1 MKYLV
6 VLAIVLARGTA
17 HAHKPSDAHLRLAV
31 AGDTLS
37 GRLDLAVRDL
47 DGALGLD
54 ADLDGNVTWGELTT
68 AAPQIEA
75 YVTSRVAIAD
85 DGASCPLELGTP
97 ALTDLSD
104 GAYWALP
111 IVARCPR
118 APAALTF
125 HYRLLFDV
133 DAQHRGLVHVAGQTL
148 IIRDGSP
155 VRALLGETTSFGTF
169 VLEGVWH
176 IWIGFDHILFLLC
189 LILPAV
195 FPRQPA
201 ESLRE
206 VGREVLEIVTAFTLA
221 HSITLVI
228 STVGLVSLPSRLVET
243 AIAASVVA
251 AAANNLVR
259 GIDARWAVAFALG
272 LLHGFGF
279 SSVLLDLGLPSDQLV
294 SSLLGFN
301 LGVEL
306 GQLAIVLAALPIL
319 YGPADA
325 GLPGRRV
332 RRLVCRRA
340 ARPRVDVRALRRVTV
355 IRELAP
361 VVGVWGTD
369 HGATPHLVACSL
381 KGEPNE
387 EGNCSYRS
395 VTALGRRGGRDDLP
409 AR

>member
-1 MKYLV
+1 MRRTTQL
-6 VLAIVLARGTA
+6 LAGVILLACGTA
-17 HAHKPSDAHLRLAV
+17 HAHKPSDAHLRLTL

-37 GRLDLAVRDL
+37 GRLDIAVRDL
-47 DGALGLD
+47 DGALGVD
-54 ADLDGNVTWGELTT
+54 ANLDGTVTWGELTT

-75 YVTSRVAIAD
+75 YVTSRVEIAG
-85 DGASCPLELGTP
+85 DGASCPIQLGAP
-97 ALTDLSD
+97 ALTELSD

-111 IVARCPR
+111 VVARCPHV
-118 APAALTF
+118 PAALTF
-125 HYRLLFDV
+125 RYRLLFDI

-148 IIRDGSP
+148 IIRDSAP
-155 VRALLGETTSFGTF
+155 ARAELGDTTSFGTF

-176 IWIGFDHILFLLC
+176 IWIGFDHILFLVC

-195 FPRQPA
+195 FPRRDGRWQPA

-228 STVGLVSLPSRLVET
+228 ATVGLVSLPSRLVET

-279 SSVLLDLGLPSDQLV
+279 SSVLLDLGLPSHQLV
-294 SSLLGFN
+294 SSLLAFN

-306 GQLAIVLAALPIL
+306 GQLAIVLAVLPIL
-319 YGPADA
+319 YGIRRTLAYQVVMWA
-325 GLPGRRV
+325 GSSTV
-332 RRLVCRRA
+332 
-340 ARPRVDVRALRRVTV
+340 ALLGLLWTYERF
-355 IRELAP
+355 
-361 VVGVWGTD
+361 
-369 HGATPHLVACSL
+369 VA
-381 KGEPNE
+381 
-387 EGNCSYRS
+387 
-395 VTALGRRGGRDDLP
+395 
-409 AR
+409 